1 MLKNKFICILYVKAH
16 DHSGTP
22 IYSRIPK
29 MKAKKKKNSRK
40 IWKSHEYSIN
50 LRTF

>member
-1 MLKNKFICILYVKAH
+1 MWVKAH

-29 MKAKKKKNSRK
+29 MKAKKKKK
-40 IWKSHEYSIN
+40 LPKN
-50 LRTF
+50 LEVT